1 MKEDCK
7 EIGQRKIK
15 WSSFTKTIK
24 LKQNDGKD
32 MRLPTPKDSK

>member
-1 MKEDCK
+1 MKEGCK
-7 EIGQRKIK
+7 GIGQRKRK

-32 MRLPTPKDSK
+32 RRLQTPKDSK